1 MKIFFNSY
9 YWVLFFTFLEVNAQV
24 NTLFNGN
31 NFEIQNRNNNQL
43 DPNIAPGKN
52 FDLKDWKL
60 QTINT
65 VDNTFKEITA
75 TKLVAGYSSDL
86 FYTDSGDGSV
96 VFKVPSNGATT
107 SGSGYPRCELRQMTA
122 GANWPLNDPTEH
134 YLYAECKVT
143 NVADEKPQIIIGQ
156 IHGSEINSELIKL
169 RWTGFEARKCY
180 VEARFENNDVT
191 QSEYGVKLATGLSLG
206 DLITYSITMKSGKIT
221 VTVNGNSASQTYTSE
236 YFGTTDAYYF
246 KAGNYFQY
254 NNQTVPDPTIL
265 YGQTKFYNL
274 TLDKTLATKSF
285 DLSNFEYYPNPVE
298 SVLTLNYTNLVT
310 SIQVYNLVG
319 QLVLESFPNL
329 QNPQIDIGHLPKAI
343 YYVDVLSEEKRE
355 VIKVVKE

>member
-1 MKIFFNSY
+1 MKTFFNLY
-9 YWVLFFTFLEVNAQV
+9 YWVLFFTFLKVNAQV
-24 NTLFNGN
+24 NTLLNKN
-31 NFEIQNRNNNQL
+31 NFEIQNLNNNTQL

-65 VDNTFKEITA
+65 ADNTFKEISA

-122 GANWPLNDPTEH
+122 GANWALSDDTEH
-134 YLYAECKVT
+134 YLYSECKVT
-143 NVADEKPQIIIGQ
+143 NVADAKPQIIIGQ

-169 RWTGFEARKCY
+169 RWTGFEAQKCY
-180 VEARFENNDVT
+180 VEARFENNDAT

-206 DLITYSITMKSGKIT
+206 DLITYTITMKSGRIT

-254 NNQTVPDPTIL
+254 SNQTVLDPT
-265 YGQTKFYNL
+265 YGQTKFYKII
-274 TLDKTLATKSF
+274 LDKTLSTNKN

-298 SVLTLNYTNLVT
+298 SMFKLSDNQLIN
-310 SIQVYNLVG
+310 IIEVYNSFG
-319 QLVLESFPNL
+319 DSVLKSFPNS
-329 QNPQIDIGHLPKAI
+329 NSSQINMNFLSQGI
-343 YYVDVLSEEKRE
+343 YYVMVISDNKKR
-355 VIKVVKE
+355 VIKVVKK